1 MTINQFVKM
10 SYDELTNEIIRTKK
24 KIKNAQDTIK
34 LLEKLQV
41 AEEAK
46 MEKQN
51 QNNYDNGNDQY
62 GNY

>member
-51 QNNYDNGNDQY
+51 QNNYDDGNNQY